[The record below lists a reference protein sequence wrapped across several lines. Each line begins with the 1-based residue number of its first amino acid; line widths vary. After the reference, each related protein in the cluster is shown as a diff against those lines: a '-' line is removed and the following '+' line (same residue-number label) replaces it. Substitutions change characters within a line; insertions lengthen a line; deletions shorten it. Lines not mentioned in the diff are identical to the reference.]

1 MATEN
6 LAIYPSSIIISFIFE
21 FSYQRLNF
29 TKLIWYMI
37 FNQKTT
43 IKLRGCIGTYLKL
56 EHDTISCHWY
66 LLKKNAIAIQHWC
79 FYPLLLFL
87 PKYCYDTWHKY
98 VPDLLNIFKKGPK
111 RCYLYDI
118 HQMLDT
124 LVRKFSIIFQIYF
137 LSSRDLNIEWRCW
150 WPIWLNQIPL
160 SQPGDELLD
169 MIPKS
174 SCFYYLWTEWTNL
187 LAASRYIML

>member
-1 MATEN
+1 M
-6 LAIYPSSIIISFIFE
+6 
-21 FSYQRLNF
+21 
-29 TKLIWYMI
+29 
-37 FNQKTT
+37 
-43 IKLRGCIGTYLKL
+43 KL
-56 EHDTISCHWY
+56 EHDISCHWY
-66 LLKKNAIAIQHWC
+66 LLKKNAIVIQHWC

-98 VPDLLNIFKKGPK
+98 QIF
-111 RCYLYDI
+111 LFS
-118 HQMLDT
+118 
-124 LVRKFSIIFQIYF
+124 RKDPRDVIYTIYIKCLTHLSGNFPYF

-174 SCFYYLWTEWTNL
+174 SCFYYLI
-187 LAASRYIML
+187 YIIYEQSGLTKALIA